1 MTTILSRREAMKAGA
16 AFVLGFYLP
25 GHGQESVSRNSEV
38 FKPNAWVR
46 ITRDNQITV
55 LTEIP
60 ELGQGTRTANVMMLA
75 DELEVE
81 WSRIQWEQAPT
92 IPAIYKHLAT
102 GGSGGTS
109 ATWLPM
115 RQAGAQVRELLLATA
130 AQRWGVERN
139 DCKAENGAVVHTPTQ
154 RRLLYGELAESA
166 STIPAVKLEQVPL
179 KAPKDFR
186 FIGKPTGRVD
196 TPCKVDGSAIFGID
210 VRVPGMLFAV
220 IARCPHFGGKLI
232 SCDDSAAKA
241 IPGVK
246 AVFAVP
252 PSALRR
258 EWTSI

>member
-25 GHGQESVSRNSEV
+25 AHGQEPVSRNAEV

-102 GGSGGTS
+102 GGSGGTK

-115 RQAGAQVRELLLATA
+115 RQAGAQVREHAFDRGGSAMGRREKRLQSGKRRGSPYTDATTF
-130 AQRWGVERN
+130 
-139 DCKAENGAVVHTPTQ
+139 AV
-154 RRLLYGELAESA
+154 RRVSRE
-166 STIPAVKLEQVPL
+166 
-179 KAPKDFR
+179 
-186 FIGKPTGRVD
+186 RVD
-196 TPCKVDGSAIFGID
+196 DSRCETGSGSVESREGFPLHRQTNRASRYAGQ
-210 VRVPGMLFAV
+210 G
-220 IARCPHFGGKLI
+220 
-232 SCDDSAAKA
+232 
-241 IPGVK
+241 
-246 AVFAVP
+246 
-252 PSALRR
+252 RR
-258 EWTSI
+258 